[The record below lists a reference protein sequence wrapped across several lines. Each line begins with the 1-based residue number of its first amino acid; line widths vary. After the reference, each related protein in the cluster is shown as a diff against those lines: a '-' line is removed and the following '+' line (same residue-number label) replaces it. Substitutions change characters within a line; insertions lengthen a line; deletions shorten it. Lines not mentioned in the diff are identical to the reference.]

1 LKGKQ
6 YFVRAYAVMEN
17 SHDTYNARTLGQNIN
32 LTWVRDLNN
41 NLVPPDQANTMWFAR
56 YAAAFKGDI
65 SNVTAR
71 NHPSARAFADQGRY
85 LPGSA
90 DFEREKERLEK
101 VYGNGGAGIFT
112 KSKFYHA
119 EGQYDFGKMIGFAG
133 ILAGGNFRR
142 YDMFTNGTLF
152 DDKDKNITMNEGGVF
167 IQISKSIL
175 HEKLKLTVSDRFDKN
190 QNFKG
195 RMTPRASAVY
205 TLLGN
210 HHFRVS
216 YQTGFRNPIPVDQYI
231 KLTSGTVTVLGGVP
245 ANSKGMNVYENSF
258 TATSAENFGTVVNT
272 AVRDGMSAAQAI
284 QNNKDL
290 LIKSNVDYV
299 KPERVRTFEIGYKSL
314 IANKLLLDANYYYNI
329 YNDFILTTRVVKP
342 QTNVLTTEG
351 SVSQE
356 AAADVINGKIQTFI
370 LTTNAADKVSSQG
383 ATLGVT
389 YQLPHRFT
397 VSGNGTMSFFNIR
410 NANPAR
416 VPAYNTPRYR
426 SNVLFGNHAVY
437 KNTGFNISWHWQDS
451 FEWYGAFNDMRPGKI
466 RAFST
471 LDVQINHKFP
481 SIKSVVKV
489 GGNNL
494 LNHRIYQA
502 YGSASIG
509 AMYYIS
515 LTFNEL
521 LH

>member
-1 LKGKQ
+1 
-6 YFVRAYAVMEN
+6 
-17 SHDTYNARTLGQNIN
+17 
-32 LTWVRDLNN
+32 
-41 NLVPPDQANTMWFAR
+41 
-56 YAAAFKGDI
+56 
-65 SNVTAR
+65 
-71 NHPSARAFADQGRY
+71 
-85 LPGSA
+85 
-90 DFEREKERLEK
+90 
-101 VYGNGGAGIFT
+101 
-112 KSKFYHA
+112 
-119 EGQYDFGKMIGFAG
+119 
-133 ILAGGNFRR
+133 
-142 YDMFTNGTLF
+142 
-152 DDKDKNITMNEGGVF
+152 
-167 IQISKSIL
+167 
-175 HEKLKLTVSDRFDKN
+175 
-190 QNFKG
+190 
-195 RMTPRASAVY
+195 
-205 TLLGN
+205 
-210 HHFRVS
+210 
-216 YQTGFRNPIPVDQYI
+216 
-231 KLTSGTVTVLGGVP
+231 
-245 ANSKGMNVYENSF
+245 
-258 TATSAENFGTVVNT
+258 VNT

-284 QNNKDL
+284 QNHKDL

-299 KPERVRTFEIGYKSL
+299 KPERVQTFEIGYKSL
-314 IANKLLLDANYYYNI
+314 IVNKLLLDANYYYNI

-466 RAFST
+466 TAFST